1 MMAFADIL
9 RAKLFTGFPWNIW
22 AYSLSWSAEI
32 LQILNLIGFFAF
44 NLITITI
51 FTFPI
56 IFFFKINVIKK
67 IFISVFTIILIL
79 GLYIYGSHEINKNRY
94 LLVLL

>member
-1 MMAFADIL
+1 MILIPLFLSLFFGFSTLLIGPILSYNLPSIFVFSAMMAFADFL

-56 IFFFKINVIKK
+56 IFFF
-67 IFISVFTIILIL
+67 
-79 GLYIYGSHEINKNRY
+79 
-94 LLVLL
+94 